1 MSADPRI
8 EPLKVRPGA
17 RFSCTL
23 DGLCCSDIH
32 AIGPLDEQ
40 DCDLISAISEDAI
53 EKHHADNEPV
63 LLMRKDTGTCV
74 FLSEQGCLLH
84 AKLGSE
90 FKPTP
95 CRRFPFGLTATPEG
109 GRINTRHRCSCR
121 TLGARPELTVDS
133 SRSSLVDREGRV
145 RADHA
150 VGDILWSADRKLSFT
165 EYEALES
172 ELLHTLVAGTH
183 LREALGT
190 APFPK
195 LQKQSW
201 TDVATT
207 LTSYEGDSAVEIAAA
222 WVGDAI
228 MALVE
233 RGSKADRKRP
243 WAGSFERARER
254 VVEPEHPNLIF
265 GDWFA
270 DELWS
275 LRWTQWGSLT
285 RARSEW
291 ATRLA
296 LVRKIT
302 AWLMEEGHREDL
314 AAAEAVTIVDIVTHS
329 DAWDSVQEE
338 IPDA

>member
-1 MSADPRI
+1 MSTEPCL

-17 RFSCTL
+17 RFSCEL

-40 DCDLISAISEDAI
+40 DCELISAIAPEAI
-53 EKHHADNEPV
+53 EKHHGDDEPV
-63 LLMRKDTGTCV
+63 LMMRQDTGTCI
-74 FLSEQGCLLH
+74 FLSEQGCALH
-84 AKLGSE
+84 AKLGPE

-121 TLGARPELTVDS
+121 TLGARKALTVES

-150 VGDILWSADRKLSFT
+150 VGDILWAPERRLSFAD
-165 EYEALES
+165 YEVLES
-172 ELLHTLVAGTH
+172 ELLRALIEGTH
-183 LREALGT
+183 LRQALDR

-195 LQKQSW
+195 LTKQSW
-201 TDVATT
+201 TDVATR
-207 LTSYEGDSAVEIAAA
+207 LTSYEGESAVELAAA

-228 MALVE
+228 MTLIERREKVE
-233 RGSKADRKRP
+233 RKRP
-243 WAGSFERARER
+243 WANSFERARQR
-254 VVEPEHPNLIF
+254 VAEPEHPNIIF
-265 GDWFA
+265 GDWLA

-275 LRWTQWGSLT
+275 LRWTQWGSLA

-302 AWLMEEGHREDL
+302 AWLMEDGQREDL